1 MPANRKQSQ
10 TQLTLFDCQTLDKRS
25 RLADDSTDHSKEHL
39 EQDSGYDKC
48 HDSQY
53 SDWPQESFD
62 SCSSSEDELSDTEED
77 HGRYVTVAD
86 TPGLGKHEQDN
97 KY

>member
-1 MPANRKQSQ
+1 M
-10 TQLTLFDCQTLDKRS
+10 
-25 RLADDSTDHSKEHL
+25 

-48 HDSQY
+48 HDQY
-53 SDWPQESFD
+53 SDWPQETQFD

-86 TPGLGKHEQDN
+86 TPGLSKHEQDN
-97 KY
+97 TISINHLDQRRLS